1 MEDSSGAI
9 WVSSEYAGIA
19 RLTILNEGIKRI
31 YPEAISMSDRSN
43 TVRMITRLKNDDI
56 CIGTRGGGVYTYDP
70 LINTLKKEVH
80 YNSNIYAMA
89 EDNDGTLWMGS
100 RGEGLCIGGQWYI
113 NHPYDASSISNNH
126 IFTLYCDQKGRMW
139 VGTFGG
145 GLDLAIK
152 ENDRYTFRHFFN
164 KTFGQRLSLIHISE
178 PTRRS

>member
-31 YPEAISMSDRSN
+31 YPEAISLSDRSN

-70 LINTLKKEVH
+70 LINTQKKEVH

-89 EDNDGTLWMGS
+89 EDLGRHPVDG
-100 RGEGLCIGGQWYI
+100 
-113 NHPYDASSISNNH
+113 
-126 IFTLYCDQKGRMW
+126 
-139 VGTFGG
+139 
-145 GLDLAIK
+145 
-152 ENDRYTFRHFFN
+152 
-164 KTFGQRLSLIHISE
+164 
-178 PTRRS
+178 